1 MKQFKKLSA
10 FALACALATTSM
22 TGLAAPTE
30 VYGAS
35 NAVTVST
42 QKQLDKALKD
52 KKVKKITVKTKSK
65 KSLSI
70 KKGSYT
76 AKTLVIQGAKL
87 TIKNAGKFKAI
98 KIADAA
104 SYKEAAK
111 NNSITVTDSKL
122 TLTVDQSA
130 TVAGLTFAK
139 ANAKNTV
146 KVNGTVKKIDVTKKT
161 DLTLSGST
169 TKAVVVNAKAA
180 DSKVTSSV
188 KVTVNAS
195 KDVAVKLNKG
205 AEASKV
211 NVTSKNATVDV
222 KNNTTKDVAVKKA
235 DGTTEKVKKG
245 ASLEIG
251 NTASSDTDK
260 KDEDKK
266 EDEDKKDENEKKD
279 ENAGGGS
286 IGGGSYGDGG
296 NGGNNSQTN
305 NAAVTGVTLNKTT
318 ATLAVGDKLT
328 LVATVA
334 PSNAANKEVI
344 WESSDTTKVTVD
356 EGVITAVAE
365 GTATITVKT
374 LDGNKTATCTVTVQ
388 TPAQKLTA
396 DIAAGGTVTLT
407 QDINKSVTATYEGTD
422 PLTINFGKHIL
433 SSDFTLTAENATSI
447 ILNDDGE
454 DTAGA
459 IVKGNFTINAP
470 KASVTNKVK
479 VEGITTIQAVANNSF
494 HALDSVSN
502 IVMAGAGR
510 LHVAQN
516 LAVAP
521 AIKIDT
527 EVPIILAGTIKDVT
541 VANKSAQINVEAST
555 TVEKVKVDES
565 VSEDNGNIKLSG
577 LGQIKSVVADKPMTV
592 EVPTTELTVN
602 ANVTVNAQ
610 VQNMAVETSDAE
622 IKLDAQAEVSTAT
635 LASAV
640 TSLTISG
647 SGTLSEVDTSATRQ
661 NVSVTVNESAKIETV
676 VGEAQKVTVND
687 NSSAEA
693 PTVVMLKKIEVNAS
707 SAKSKYFVG
716 DTLDVTGITLTAQY
730 SNDTSKTID
739 VTASMVSGFNSSA
752 ADESQ
757 ELTVTYGGKTATYA
771 VTIKTPEVSD
781 ISVSRVPNKVVYTR
795 LESLDLDGLTLQK
808 TTEDGKKTPVEYSN
822 SDSDKFEVDFAGK
835 TADSMVLDQ
844 SGTITVTVTY
854 DGDTDHKA
862 TFTVNVN
869 PIVYTVTFNVNGG
882 TPSII
887 KAQKVTENTKAT
899 KPATPT
905 KAGGYAF
912 DGWTLNGEKYS
923 FDDAVTND
931 IELVASW
938 KDVQAP
944 VIEAY
949 TGSLAVLHSAIKT
962 WEAPTLTAT
971 DNSDSAISA
980 VPHYFAYDT
989 DVELEIEA
997 ARAAMAENNGIYV
1010 VYTATDA
1017 AGNTSEVGYSFFTH
1031 FDASSLTSSD
1041 VLVNGETV
1049 GNGLF
1054 YGVSNDEQ
1062 ALAEFYYNTVHIE
1075 LCTEYERAN
1084 NVLMD
1089 DTKNPPKYVVVT
1101 LKGALPVG
1109 KTKVSMT
1116 NRALQYYTTQTG
1128 VEHKP
1133 EADSSYYGGYSLT
1146 QSLDVTENSR
1156 DLEVI
1161 VLENPNQKNEGI
1173 DIRVTGQDG
1182 ACYRY
1187 TIANYAKILDQLSP
1201 VQRLNKKLSR
1211 AASGDTV
1218 TLTED
1223 ITVQNGECIKIPKG
1237 VTLEVPED
1245 KTLNLSEK
1253 GPYISV
1259 SGTLQTT
1266 AGNLKVLELVGGMGN
1281 ANWPV
1286 NLQAG
1291 GKWIR
1296 GTVTYYNNIADGEYV
1311 NCLFERVKPNMP
1323 ADAEAFDKWIVRG
1336 NLEIVDSTNNYKLN
1350 YENYIFDNAAPNAS
1364 LKYDDKTYHS
1374 AEDMMDSVE
1383 KWQYR
1388 LNSAQSGTII
1398 TLNENLTLESGQ
1410 PYLFIRPQIT
1420 LEVAEGCKITIQTN
1434 AGIAVQGT
1442 LKATKDQL
1450 VFLDQGSKVC
1460 LNSESTWERG
1470 DITAKQ
1476 SQLDQNCSA
1485 FWIASDKDNW
1495 YVNGTLSITTAD
1507 STYQY
1512 PDDFYFSGDPDKGY
1526 SLLLNNSEVQNL
1538 ACQTP

>member
-1 MKQFKKLSA
+1 MKRFKKLSA

-65 KSLSI
+65 KTLSI

-98 KIADAA
+98 KVADAA

-146 KVNGTVKKIDVTKKT
+146 KVNGMVKKIDVTKKT

-169 TKAVVVNAKAA
+169 SKAVVVNAKAA

-188 KVTVNAS
+188 KVTVNVS

-245 ASLEIG
+245 ASLEVS
-251 NTASSDTDK
+251 NTSSSDTDK
-260 KDEDKK
+260 ADDTDKK
-266 EDEDKKDENEKKD
+266 EDEDKKDKTDKKD
-279 ENAGGGS
+279 QTAGGGF
-286 IGGGSYGDGG
+286 IGGDTG
-296 NGGNNSQTN
+296 NGGGNPPAN
-305 NAAVTGVTLNKTT
+305 NAAVTGVTLNQT
-318 ATLAVGDKLT
+318 AVTLAVGDKLT

-334 PSNAANKEVI
+334 PANAANKDVI
-344 WESSDTTKVTVD
+344 WESSANSYVTVD
-356 EGVITAVAE
+356 EGVITAVAA

-388 TPAQKLTA
+388 TPAQKLTD
-396 DIAAGGTVTLT
+396 DIAVGGTVTVT
-407 QDINKSVTATYEGTD
+407 QDITESVAATYTGTD
-422 PLTINFGKHIL
+422 PLIINFGKHIL

-447 ILNDDGE
+447 MLSDDGE

-470 KASVTNKVK
+470 NASVTNKVK
-479 VEGITTIQAVANNSF
+479 VEGTTTIQAVANNSF
-494 HALDSVSN
+494 HALDSVAN
-502 IVMAGAGR
+502 IVMTGAGR

-541 VANKSAQINVEAST
+541 VANKNAEINVEAST
-555 TVEKVKVDES
+555 TVEEVKVDAS
-565 VSEDNGNIKLSG
+565 VTETDGKIQLSG
-577 LGQIKSVVADKPMTV
+577 NGKIKSVVADKPMTV

-602 ANVTVNAQ
+602 ANVTVNAS
-610 VQNMAVETSDAE
+610 VQNMAVETSSV
-622 IKLDAQAEVSTAT
+622 EVTLNGEAKVETAT
-635 LASAV
+635 LASDV
-640 TSLTISG
+640 TSLTIAG
-647 SGTLSEVDTSATRQ
+647 SGELKEVDASATTRTVELSVAETAQ
-661 NVSVTVNESAKIETV
+661 VATVVDNAAESNVNISGNTSVKKVTITSVTV
-676 VGEAQKVTVND
+676 D
-687 NSSAEA
+687 
-693 PTVVMLKKIEVNAS
+693 AS
-707 SAKSKYFVG
+707 SSKKEYFVG
-716 DTLDVTGITLTAQY
+716 EKLDVTGAKLTINY
-730 SNDTSKTID
+730 SEGDPKTID
-739 VTASMVSGFNSSA
+739 VTESMVSGFDSSIEA
-752 ADESQ
+752 ESK
-757 ELTVTYGGKTATYA
+757 ELTVTYGGQSATYT
-771 VTIKTPEVSD
+771 VKIKTPAVSD

-795 LESLDLDGLTLQK
+795 LESLDIAGLTLQI
-808 TTEDGKKTPVEYSN
+808 TTEDGKKTPVEYDSN
-822 SDSDKFEVDFAGK
+822 ESKFAVDFSGK

-844 SGTITVTVTY
+844 SGTVTVTVTY
-854 DGDTDHKA
+854 DGDADHKT
-862 TFTVNVN
+862 TFTVTVN
-869 PIVYTVTFNVNGG
+869 PIVYTVTFDVNGG

-899 KPATPT
+899 KPADPT
-905 KAGGYAF
+905 RENGFEF
-912 DGWTLNGEKYS
+912 DAWTLNGET
-923 FDDAVTND
+923 FDFNTPVEAD
-931 IELVASW
+931 IKLIASW
-938 KDVQAP
+938 EDVQAP
-944 VIEAY
+944 VIADY
-949 TGSLAVLHSAIKT
+949 TGSRAVLHSAIKT

-971 DNSDSAISA
+971 DNSDGAISA

-997 ARAAMAENNGIYV
+997 ARTAMAEDDGIYV

-1017 AGNTSEVGYSFFTH
+1017 AGNISEVGYSFFTH
-1031 FDASSLTSSD
+1031 FNASSLTSSD
-1041 VLVNGETV
+1041 VLVNGESA

-1054 YGVSNDEQ
+1054 YGVSDDEQ
-1062 ALAEFYYNTVHIE
+1062 SLDEFYYNTVDIE
-1075 LCTEYERAN
+1075 LYTEYERAN

-1133 EADSSYYGGYSLT
+1133 EEDSWYYGGYSLT

-1211 AASGDTV
+1211 AASGDKV

-1223 ITVQNGECIKIPKG
+1223 IEVPNGECIFIPEG
-1237 VTLEVPED
+1237 VTLNVPEG
-1245 KTLNLSEK
+1245 KTLKICEY
-1253 GPYISV
+1253 GAGIDAF
-1259 SGTLQTT
+1259 GTLQTT
-1266 AGNLKVLELVGGMGN
+1266 ADNFSVWAPEGMGQ
-1281 ANWPV
+1281 ARWPL
-1286 NLQAG
+1286 NLCAG

-1296 GTVTYYNNIADGEYV
+1296 GTVSYYNNIDKANDKDVTCSFARITPKG
-1311 NCLFERVKPNMP
+1311 
-1323 ADAEAFDKWIVRG
+1323 AESARDEWVIRG
-1336 NLEIVDSTNNYKLN
+1336 NLEITDSTGNYDLKSAK
-1350 YENYIFDNAAPNAS
+1350 YYFDNRQGTPT
-1364 LKYDDKTYHS
+1364 LKFAGKTYSS
-1374 AEDMMDSVE
+1374 AEEMMDPVE

-1388 LNSAQSGTII
+1388 LDCAQSGSVVTLDEDLTI
-1398 TLNENLTLESGQ
+1398 ESMH
-1410 PYLFIRPQIT
+1410 YLFIRPQIT
-1420 LEVAEGCKITIQTN
+1420 LQIAQNVKITIQTD
-1434 AGIAVQGT
+1434 AGITVNGT
-1442 LKATKDQL
+1442 LNATKDQL
-1450 VFLDQGSKVC
+1450 VFTSYQAHVL
-1460 LNSESTWERG
+1460 LNSEATWNRG
-1470 DITAKQ
+1470 DITVKQ
-1476 SQLDQNCSA
+1476 SLIENNCSA
-1485 FWIASDKDNW
+1485 FRIDNGRDNW
-1495 YVNGTLSITTAD
+1495 IVRGTLSITTTNGTKDYTEDVYYSDD
-1507 STYQY
+1507 S
-1512 PDDFYFSGDPDKGY
+1512 SEEY
-1526 SLLLNNSEVQNL
+1526 SLVSINP
-1538 ACQTP
+1538 AG